1 MSSLQEIGV
10 TYDVRAG
17 VGCAGTKQ
25 RRLLLPIPGPQR
37 GPVAIC
43 TGIGLALRQLIL
55 TTFFSTLLN
64 AKIIT
69 PRTIVHS
76 IMDAKTY

>member
-25 RRLLLPIPGPQR
+25 RRLLLLPILGPQR

-43 TGIGLALRQLIL
+43 TGIGLALMQFSFCL
-55 TTFFSTLLN
+55 FFT
-64 AKIIT
+64 KI
-69 PRTIVHS
+69 VEVCLEGNQ
-76 IMDAKTY
+76 